1 MALFLKISVR
11 KIYLKIDCHT
21 KNNSCTQFGHAELCV
36 CGVGVVLVVCGGG
49 GVVHCGGMW
58 GAGV

>member
-1 MALFLKISVR
+1 M
-11 KIYLKIDCHT
+11 
-21 KNNSCTQFGHAELCV
+21 CV

-58 GAGV
+58 GAGVKSRDYLWEKIDATQWRLLFFFMALDWY